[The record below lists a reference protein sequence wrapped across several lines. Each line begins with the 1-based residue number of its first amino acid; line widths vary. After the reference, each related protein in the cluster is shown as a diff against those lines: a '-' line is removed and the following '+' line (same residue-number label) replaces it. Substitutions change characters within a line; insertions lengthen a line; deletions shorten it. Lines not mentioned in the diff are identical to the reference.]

1 MATFPLYSK
10 RQKIIR
16 GEVPDIY
23 IYDELPQ
30 ELKVQIVHIIRDA
43 IGHNRDQENHASNV
57 YKAIRDTLCRE
68 YGVFKLNKSSY
79 YSSEVIDYFLSPLDI
94 EKSLD
99 LIELCFKL
107 IDGYI
112 RNDFTYNRCVV
123 IEQKP
128 DDAIKELNDR
138 FKEHGIG
145 YQFESNEIIKLDST
159 YTHSEIVKPTINLLH
174 NKKFSGANDE
184 YLKAHEHYRHGRNK
198 ECITECLKSFESVL
212 KIICQENDWAF
223 DPKDTSKKLIDICIN
238 NKLIP
243 QYIQNQFT
251 SLRNL
256 LESGI
261 STIRNRLSAHGQGQD
276 TIVVDDEIVRYTLNL
291 TGTNIILLIEL
302 SGIK

>member
-10 RQKIIR
+10 RQKIVR

-23 IYDELPQ
+23 RYDELPQ

-43 IGHNRDQENHASNV
+43 IGYNRDQENHASNV

-68 YGVFKLNKSSY
+68 YGVFKLNKNSY
-79 YSSEVIDYFLSPLDI
+79 YSSEVIDYLLSPTDI

-112 RNDFTYNRCVV
+112 RNDPTYHRCVER
-123 IEQKP
+123 EQNP

-138 FKEHGIG
+138 FKEHGVG
-145 YQFESNEIIKLDST
+145 FQFESGEIIKLDST
-159 YTHSEIVKPTINLLH
+159 YIHSEIVKPTLNLLH
-174 NKKFSGANDE
+174 NNKFSGANDE

-198 ECITECLKSFESVL
+198 ECITECLKSLESVL
-212 KIICQENDWAF
+212 KIICQENGWTF
-223 DPKDTSKKLIDICIN
+223 DSKDTSKRLIEICIN
-238 NKLIP
+238 NDLIP
-243 QYIQNQFT
+243 KYIQNQFT

-276 TIVVDDEIVRYTLNL
+276 TVVVDDEIVRYALNL

-302 SGIK
+302 SGLK